1 MTTYLWLLVV
11 AGGPLLIALAIAYA
25 MIRSRRLTRS
35 ERQAR
40 QEAVEDMYQ
49 KDDREIRPSPR

>member
-11 AGGPLLIALAIAYA
+11 AGGPLLFALAIAYA

-40 QEAVEDMYQ
+40 HEAVEDMYQ